1 MPYKGKFK
9 FQLSSKY
16 FKLRKWN
23 QKMCQSWPSSTLG
36 HRQKSNDVLSKH
48 LKILTHTCTY
58 QQLQSLKLVIFTIK
72 INTYIHSRFA
82 NMYHLLIHQSIEAL
96 SPSPQESPR
105 AFGLT
110 HQSIEAHQPFPPSGK
125 PPSILT
131 FEDWLVQI
139 TTPPFQTKIGCSNA
153 PPKVGFDD
161 QFLGRKAWSGIVF
174 FLWTFSSEPSAC
186 ESELSAFKHFHI
198 KR

>member
-9 FQLSSKY
+9 FQLSSKC

-72 INTYIHSRFA
+72 INNYIHSRFA

-96 SPSPQESPR
+96 SPSPQEGPQ
-105 AFGLT
+105 AFGIT
-110 HQSIEAHQPFPPSGK
+110 HQSIEAHQPFPP
-125 PPSILT
+125 I
-131 FEDWLVQI
+131 
-139 TTPPFQTKIGCSNA
+139 
-153 PPKVGFDD
+153 
-161 QFLGRKAWSGIVF
+161 RKA
-174 FLWTFSSEPSAC
+174 P
-186 ESELSAFKHFHI
+186 KHFNFWRLVSSNYHPTLSD
-198 KR
+198 

>member
-9 FQLSSKY
+9 FQLSSKC

-82 NMYHLLIHQSIEAL
+82 NMYHLLI
-96 SPSPQESPR
+96 
-105 AFGLT
+105 